1 MTPTPPP
8 DRISV
13 CLATYRRLDRL
24 DLLLHDLAEQQR
36 LPDEVVVVDN
46 DPEAS
51 ARSVIERHRGAGSP
65 FALIYDVQP
74 RKNIS
79 LTRNRTVELASG
91 NWLAFI
97 DDDERA
103 PAAWLE
109 QLLIAVKRNSAD
121 GVLGPVLPVLPES
134 GVAGWIRRGR
144 FYDWPRLPTGHQV
157 PVNQLRFGNLLLSAS
172 RLKAENPVFDPAY
185 GVTGGEDG
193 DLLMRMVAHGSRL
206 IWCDEAQ
213 VTEPVEASRLRLGWI
228 LRRALRGGQDFARH
242 FQAGRLGGVGVV
254 ARLLFFGRALLQ
266 LVLALLLALSCL
278 PLGLHRSVHW
288 LARACANFGKLSVL
302 WGWHYR
308 EYA

>member
-1 MTPTPPP
+1 MTPTQPPE
-8 DRISV
+8 RISV

-24 DLLLHDLAEQQR
+24 DLLLHDLAAQRR
-36 LPDEVVVVDN
+36 LPDEVVIVDN
-46 DPEAS
+46 DPEGS
-51 ARSVIERHRGAGSP
+51 AGVVVERHRASGARFP
-65 FALIYDVQP
+65 LIYDIQP

-91 NWLAFI
+91 DWLAFI

-103 PAAWLE
+103 PAQWLE
-109 QLLIAVKRNSAD
+109 QLLAAVRCNAAD
-121 GVLGPVLPVLPES
+121 GVLAPVQPVLPAS
-134 GVAGWIRRGR
+134 GVARWIRRGR
-144 FYDWPRLPTGHQV
+144 FYDWPRLATGNQV
-157 PVNQLRFGNLLLSAS
+157 PINQLRFGNLLLSAS
-172 RLKAENPVFDPAY
+172 RLRAEDPVFDPAY
-185 GVTGGEDG
+185 GLTGGEDG

-213 VTEPVEASRLRLGWI
+213 VLEPVEASRLRLGWI

-242 FQAGRLGGVGVV
+242 FKAGRLGSTGAV
-254 ARLLFFGRALLQ
+254 AHLLFFGRALLQ
-266 LVLALLLALSCL
+266 LLLALLLTLLCL
-278 PLGLHRSVHW
+278 PLGLHRTVHW